1 MTEHDVK
8 DFSLAPAGKLKIE
21 WAEQSMP
28 VLRQVR
34 ERFDELTPV
43 QEAHLSSWTLGT

>member
-8 DFSLAPAGKLKIE
+8 DLSLASAGTPKIE
-21 WAEQSMP
+21 WVEQSMP

-43 QEAHLSSWTLGT
+43 Q